1 MSHEQA
7 RLDLLE
13 KPKGTKMHE
22 ITVGAARFG
31 IVFAVNEGQG
41 AEVIWIKMKN
51 KITVKPQWGNYS
63 DIQAKPFVK
72 VFEVVTKKLLE
83 RQIER
88 REDRLNLLSFSLKKP
103 FLTAYGMTM
112 LINVR
117 QNSSAPFNWYIS
129 YLDADTILTLNL
141 HSE

>member
-22 ITVGAARFG
+22 ITVCAARFG
-31 IVFAVNEGQG
+31 IVFAANEGQG

-63 DIQAKPFVK
+63 DKQAKPFVK

-88 REDRLNLLSFSLKKP
+88 RADRLNLLSFSLKK
-103 FLTAYGMTM
+103 
-112 LINVR
+112 
-117 QNSSAPFNWYIS
+117 
-129 YLDADTILTLNL
+129 TLSNGIWND
-141 HSE
+141 HTDYVWCSTKF